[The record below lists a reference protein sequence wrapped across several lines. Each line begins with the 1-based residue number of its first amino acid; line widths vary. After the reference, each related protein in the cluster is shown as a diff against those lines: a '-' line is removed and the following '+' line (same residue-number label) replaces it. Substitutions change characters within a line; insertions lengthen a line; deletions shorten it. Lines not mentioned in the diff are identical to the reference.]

1 MNDKKE
7 ADVIFPYNFQPNNK
21 AKWGG
26 AILFL
31 VSIKTINFRQS
42 I

>member
-7 ADVIFPYNFQPNNK
+7 ADVIFPDNFQPNNK
-21 AKWGG
+21 AKWG

>member
-26 AILFL
+26 N
-31 VSIKTINFRQS
+31 SIFS
-42 I
+42 LD